1 MTPLLSREEIVRE
14 LKRYRYD
21 RHGAENGG
29 FRVPLKVFA
38 EHIGLCRQTINSYII
53 GDFGISEPARAR
65 LSQAIADV
73 RAGRLRF
80 VRRNRVWQAEGKAV
94 EDI

>member
-1 MTPLLSREEIVRE
+1 MTPLLSREEILRE

-29 FRVPLKVFA
+29 FRVPLSTFA
-38 EHIGLCRQTINSYII
+38 EHIGLCRQSINSYIS

-65 LSQAIADV
+65 LSQAIQDV

-80 VRRNRVWQAEGKAV
+80 VRRDRVWRAEGDAV
-94 EDI
+94 EKI